1 MQTALRAVTVL
12 DSRTRPQLVK
22 AKGRVFLFVHS
33 LDNRAD
39 QQAKRENQHED
50 FVRTQA
56 TENLSLVYSM
66 FPWHSLPSGKNAA
79 AALKTS
85 AKVVYHI
92 PILSLNKKPVH
103 RKSGKAHLTMY

>member
-39 QQAKRENQHED
+39 QQAKRENQHE
-50 FVRTQA
+50 A

-103 RKSGKAHLTMY
+103 RKSGKAHLTMD